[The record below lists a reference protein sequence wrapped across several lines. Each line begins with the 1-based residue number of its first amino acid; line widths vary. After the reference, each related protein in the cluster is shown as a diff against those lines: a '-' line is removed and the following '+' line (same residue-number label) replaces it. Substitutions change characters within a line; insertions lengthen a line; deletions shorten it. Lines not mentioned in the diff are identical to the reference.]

1 MKNKSNYAL
10 SRKLSLSS
18 PLDVLHWEAACLSQ
32 SRQQINYFDTTL
44 VTNTHIYAHK
54 TQFQGFLCVYTQT
67 NKLLI
72 GSERVWCIPRITL
85 FEAENRI
92 FFFFFIHEDRK
103 KMYAISDYRF
113 ETQKFFICIGEMLQ
127 AVQSVESLSG
137 SIGSGRESIEKLNLT
152 KAMWKMPFLR
162 AACVFNEGKRTKTE
176 TAFYH

>member
-92 FFFFFIHEDRK
+92 FFFFFYSRRSKENVCDFRLSFRNTKVFHL
-103 KMYAISDYRF
+103 YWWNVAGCAISWITFRF
-113 ETQKFFICIGEMLQ
+113 HRKWKGIN
-127 AVQSVESLSG
+127 
-137 SIGSGRESIEKLNLT
+137 REIKPNQGDVKNAIS
-152 KAMWKMPFLR
+152 
-162 AACVFNEGKRTKTE
+162 EGGLCFQWRKE
-176 TAFYH
+176 D